1 MNRREFTTAAAAF
14 TLVPMP
20 ANASV
25 EVLALKRNGW
35 MPNNDR
41 LPVLLYRGV
50 LDPKASDPASA
61 CEQLFTRNGWPPQWR
76 NGVYRFHHYHSN
88 AHEALAFAGG
98 AASLRLGGP
107 DGTDVT
113 VSAGDAV
120 LLPAGTGHF
129 QNEADKLFLVVGAY
143 PPGQQ
148 NFDTCRTP
156 ANAAVQARIAR
167 LAPPATD
174 PVTG

>member
-1 MNRREFTTAAAAF
+1 MTPEILRLQT
-14 TLVPMP
+14 P
-20 ANASV
+20 
-25 EVLALKRNGW
+25 GW
-35 MPNNDR
+35 SNPH
-41 LPVLLYRGV
+41 LPVLLYRAV
-50 LDPKASDPASA
+50 LPGRGTADDLASA
-61 CEQLFTRNGWPPQWR
+61 FEALFEKNGWPPQWR